1 LRTSLLVVVVED
13 EPLILEMVREALEEA
28 GFEVLSAASSRSAQE
43 KIEAAGEI
51 VGLITDVRLGQG
63 PDGWELA
70 RAVRSSRPNLP
81 VVYMTGDSAGEWSAQ
96 GVPRSLIVQ
105 KPFAVGQI
113 VAALTGLLN
122 ELDSNPACSA

>member
-1 LRTSLLVVVVED
+1 MRTSLLVVVVED

-28 GFEVLSAASSRSAQE
+28 GFEVLSATSSGSAEE
-43 KIEAAGEI
+43 KIEAADEI
-51 VGLITDVRLGQG
+51 VGLITDVRLGRG

-105 KPFAVGQI
+105 KPFAVGQV

-122 ELDSNPACSA
+122 ELDSNPARA

>member
-1 LRTSLLVVVVED
+1 MRTSLLVVVVED

-28 GFEVLSAASSRSAQE
+28 GFEVLSATSSRSAEE
-43 KIEAAGEI
+43 KIGAADEI
-51 VGLITDVRLGQG
+51 VGLITDVRLGRG

-81 VVYMTGDSAGEWSAQ
+81 VVYMTGDSAGEWLAQ

-105 KPFAVGQI
+105 KPFAVGQV

-122 ELDSNPACSA
+122 ELDSNPARA

>member
-1 LRTSLLVVVVED
+1 MRTSLLVVVVED

-28 GFEVLSAASSRSAQE
+28 GFEVLSATSSGSAEE
-43 KIEAAGEI
+43 KIEAADEI
-51 VGLITDVRLGQG
+51 VGLITDVRLGRG

-70 RAVRSSRPNLP
+70 RTVRSSRPNLP

-105 KPFAVGQI
+105 KPFAVGQV

-122 ELDSNPACSA
+122 ELDSNPARA

>member
-1 LRTSLLVVVVED
+1 MRTSLLVVVVED

-28 GFEVLSAASSRSAQE
+28 GFEVLSATSSGSAEE
-43 KIEAAGEI
+43 KIEAADEI
-51 VGLITDVRLGQG
+51 VGLITDVRLGRG

-81 VVYMTGDSAGEWSAQ
+81 VVYMTGDSAGEWLAQ

-105 KPFAVGQI
+105 KPFAVGQV

-122 ELDSNPACSA
+122 ELDSNPARA

>member
-13 EPLILEMVREALEEA
+13 EPLILEMVQEALEEA
-28 GFEVLSAASSRSAQE
+28 GFEVLSATSSRSAEE
-43 KIEAAGEI
+43 KIGAADEI
-51 VGLITDVRLGQG
+51 VGLITDVRLGRG

-70 RAVRSSRPNLP
+70 RAVRTARPGLP
-81 VVYMTGDSAGEWSAQ
+81 VVYMTGDSAGEWSAH

-105 KPFAVGQI
+105 KPFAVGQV

-122 ELDSNPACSA
+122 ELDSTPAGSA

>member
-1 LRTSLLVVVVED
+1 MRTSLLVVVVED

-28 GFEVLSAASSRSAQE
+28 GFEVLSATSSRSAEE
-43 KIEAAGEI
+43 KIEAADEI
-51 VGLITDVRLGQG
+51 VGLVTDVRLGPG

-70 RAVRSSRPNLP
+70 RTVRSSRPNLP

-105 KPFAVGQI
+105 KPFAVGQV

-122 ELDSNPACSA
+122 ELDSNPARA

>member
-1 LRTSLLVVVVED
+1 MRTSLLVVVVED

-28 GFEVLSAASSRSAQE
+28 GFEVLSATSSRSAEE
-43 KIEAAGEI
+43 KIGAADEI
-51 VGLITDVRLGQG
+51 VGLITDVRLGRG

-70 RAVRSSRPNLP
+70 RAVRTARPGLP
-81 VVYMTGDSAGEWSAQ
+81 VVYMTGDSAGEWSAH

-105 KPFAVGQI
+105 KPFAVGQV

-122 ELDSNPACSA
+122 ELDSTPAGSA

>member
-1 LRTSLLVVVVED
+1 LLVVVVED

-28 GFEVLSAASSRSAQE
+28 GFEVLSATSSGSAEE
-43 KIEAAGEI
+43 KIEAADEI
-51 VGLITDVRLGQG
+51 VGLITDVRLGRG

-70 RAVRSSRPNLP
+70 RTVRSSRPNLP

-105 KPFAVGQI
+105 KPFAVGQV

-122 ELDSNPACSA
+122 ELDSNPARA

>member
-28 GFEVLSAASSRSAQE
+28 GFEVLSATSSGSAEE
-43 KIEAAGEI
+43 KIEAADEI
-51 VGLITDVRLGQG
+51 VGLITDVRLGRG

-81 VVYMTGDSAGEWSAQ
+81 VVYMTGDSAGEWLAQ

-105 KPFAVGQI
+105 KPFAVGQV

-122 ELDSNPACSA
+122 ELDSNPARA